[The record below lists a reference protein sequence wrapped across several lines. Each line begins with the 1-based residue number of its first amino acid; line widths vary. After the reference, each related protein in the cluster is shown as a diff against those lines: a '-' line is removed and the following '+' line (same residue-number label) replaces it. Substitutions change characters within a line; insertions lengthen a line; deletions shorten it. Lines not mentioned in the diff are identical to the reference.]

1 MGQLTD
7 TDLVRRSAGGDTAA
21 FIELIDAY
29 KCSLAALIRRL
40 VSDADEAEDIL
51 QETLLQSWLKI
62 GSIHN
67 PERVQ
72 AWLLQIAR
80 NLCRDYH
87 RSTQRQMNPTE
98 QEELECYVN
107 RYGRAAAPAKAVVE
121 LSEAMD
127 NLPPAER
134 EIVKLFYMHGF
145 TIKEICQQ
153 VQAPV
158 GTVKYRLYSARHHLR
173 SFLDEP
179 EENGGL

>member
-7 TDLVRRSAGGDTAA
+7 ADLVRRSAGGDTAS
-21 FIELIDAY
+21 FIELIHVHKD
-29 KCSLAALIRRL
+29 SLAALIRRL
-40 VSDADEAEDIL
+40 VSDADEAEDLL

-62 GSIHN
+62 GGIRN
-67 PERVQ
+67 PERAQ

-87 RSTQRQMNPTE
+87 KSTQRRMNPTQ

-107 RYGRAAAPAKAVVE
+107 RCGRAAAPADAVGE
-121 LSEAMD
+121 LSEAMGR
-127 NLPPAER
+127 LPLVEQ
-134 EIVKLFYMHGF
+134 EIVKLFYLHGF

-153 VQAPV
+153 IQAPI
-158 GTVKYRLYSARHHLR
+158 GTVKYRLHSARHHLR